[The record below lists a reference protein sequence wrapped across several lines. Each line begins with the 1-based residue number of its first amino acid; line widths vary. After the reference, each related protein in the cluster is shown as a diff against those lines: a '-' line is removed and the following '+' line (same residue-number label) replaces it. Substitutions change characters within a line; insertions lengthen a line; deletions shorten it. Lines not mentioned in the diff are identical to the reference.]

1 MRMVSDA
8 MGQIGGQDGL
18 SVRGF
23 ACFTPFGDS
32 FCCGGQLVFFV
43 GVGLL
48 FVLVAFAV
56 LWSVGGG
63 VFVLLLLSQI
73 GHRVSVM
80 VLPSSLL
87 TVNLFGSLP
96 YALSLRFTIG
106 NGLPVSFEIR
116 RSQRLKKNNLFLPA
130 LDMF

>member
-56 LWSVGGG
+56 LLSVGGG
-63 VFVLLLLSQI
+63 VFCFAVVVTNWPPRFRDGSPI
-73 GHRVSVM
+73 FSAYGESFRFIAVCTFIAFYHR
-80 VLPSSLL
+80 
-87 TVNLFGSLP
+87 
-96 YALSLRFTIG
+96 
-106 NGLPVSFEIR
+106 
-116 RSQRLKKNNLFLPA
+116 
-130 LDMF
+130 